1 MSKNLFDSTVT
12 ADYDTPRVHP
22 FSQVPLMPAG
32 AITPIQNC
40 LDRLRAGDSAAR
52 AELLRVSG
60 ERLLLMT
67 RKMLS
72 RYQGVRRW
80 EESDDV
86 LQNVLLRLHRA
97 LEKVPLEA
105 TRDFLAIA
113 AENIRR
119 ELIDLFR
126 HYYGPE
132 GIGANH
138 ATPDANHA
146 GGPLAEAA
154 CDPQANDPAA
164 RTVWRE
170 LHEQVDALAE
180 EEREV
185 VDLLWYHGM
194 TQSEVAA
201 LLDVSVRTVRRRWQ
215 TARLRLAEV
224 LRAELPL

>member
-1 MSKNLFDSTVT
+1 MSD
-12 ADYDTPRVHP
+12 DTP
-22 FSQVPLMPAG
+22 
-32 AITPIQNC
+32 TPIQDC
-40 LDRLRAGDSAAR
+40 LNRIRAGDAAAR
-52 AELLRVSG
+52 ADLIRVSG

-72 RYQGVRRW
+72 RYPGVRRW

-97 LEKVPLEA
+97 LEKVPLDA

-113 AENIRR
+113 AVNIRR

-138 ATPDANHA
+138 ATPDTNLADV
-146 GGPLAEAA
+146 PPAEAA
-154 CDPQANDPAA
+154 CDPRPNDPAA
-164 RTVWRE
+164 CAVWRE
-170 LHEQVDALAE
+170 LHEQVNALPE

-185 VDLLWYHGM
+185 VDLLWYYGM
-194 TQSEVAA
+194 SPKEVAA
-201 LLDVSVRTVRRRWQ
+201 FLGVSARTVRRRWQ
-215 TARLRLAEV
+215 TARLHLAEV

>member
-1 MSKNLFDSTVT
+1 MSE
-12 ADYDTPRVHP
+12 DTP
-22 FSQVPLMPAG
+22 
-32 AITPIQNC
+32 TPIQDC
-40 LDRLRAGDSAAR
+40 LNRIRAGDAAAR
-52 AELLRVSG
+52 AHLIRVSG

-72 RYQGVRRW
+72 RYPGVRRW
-80 EESDDV
+80 EQSDDV

-97 LEKVPLEA
+97 LEKVPLDA

-138 ATPDANHA
+138 ATPNANLA
-146 GGPLAEAA
+146 DGPAAEAA
-154 CDPQANDPAA
+154 CASRANDPVA
-164 RTVWRE
+164 RAVWAE
-170 LHEQVDALAE
+170 LHEQVNALPE

-185 VDLLWYHGM
+185 VDLRWYYGM
-194 TQSEVAA
+194 AEKEVAA
-201 LLDVSVRTVRRRWQ
+201 FLGISVRTVRRRWQ

-224 LRAELPL
+224 LRADVPL